1 MNVNLIKEAAPKKR
15 AGRPKLNKENVSF
28 RLLTATRHRLDKA
41 LAVTRLNLS
50 AYIQLAIEEQLK
62 RDKIP

>member
-1 MNVNLIKEAAPKKR
+1 MSVNLIKEAAPKKR
-15 AGRPKLNKENVSF
+15 VGRPKLNKENVSF
-28 RLLTATRHRLDKA
+28 RLLTATRRRLDKA